1 MIDTTDRYI
10 DIKEVTRKL
19 SIARSTVYLW
29 MSTGK
34 FPQPKRIGLGCSRW
48 LESEVMAYM
57 ESRTPAGLPFCLCV
71 LQALLWA
78 LVVPDVQL

>member
-48 LESEVMAYM
+48 LESEVMEYM
-57 ESRTPAGLPFCLCV
+57 ESR
-71 LQALLWA
+71 
-78 LVVPDVQL
+78 PDSADTLIGRRLKHT